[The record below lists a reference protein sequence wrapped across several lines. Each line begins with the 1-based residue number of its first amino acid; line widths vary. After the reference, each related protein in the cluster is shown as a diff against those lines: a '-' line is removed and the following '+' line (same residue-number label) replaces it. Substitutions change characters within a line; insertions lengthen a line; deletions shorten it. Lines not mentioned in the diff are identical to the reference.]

1 MEWIKWLVALS
12 QGLLLTKSTNQK
24 KSFLKGQ
31 KKSNEVDSILS
42 STQPKLDRNF

>member
-24 KSFLKGQ
+24 NAPFL
-31 KKSNEVDSILS
+31 EVRRNPVRSIPFYLALNPS
-42 STQPKLDRNF
+42 